1 MNSVMFIRKTALSI
15 TLGLFMVIQGCEK
28 PTMFIELSQNETGI
42 DFSNTITED
51 GHNNIMTYEYTYNGA
66 GVAVGDVNNDGLTDI
81 YFIGNQ
87 VPNKLFLNLGDWHFK
102 EVTLQAGVQGR
113 NDWKTGVTMVD
124 VNGDGWLDIYVSYSG
139 NAPSEG
145 YNKGIVKEYPAR
157 SNELFINNGGQKGG
171 IPTFTERAQEYGI
184 DAKGTFTSQA
194 YFFDYDLDGDLDMF
208 LLNHAN
214 MFYSAFFNVKKL
226 RSLRHPYFGNKLYR
240 NDNNRFTEVTETTG
254 IHGSGLNFGLSASI
268 ADINKDGWP
277 DIYVTNDYQEQDFC
291 YLNNGNG
298 TFKEISHI
306 AMEHLSK
313 YGMGSDI
320 ADVNNDGLPD
330 IYVADMLPE
339 DNYRQKILKGPDE
352 YDKFSKAVDSGYHHQ
367 YMRNTFQL
375 NRGLANDSIPRF
387 SEIAQFSGISNTDWS
402 WSTLFADFD
411 NDGLKDLFIT
421 NGYLRDVTNL
431 DFVKFTT
438 SEEISKNNSKNQKVD
453 LLPLISKIPATK
465 ISNYS
470 FRNKNGIEFEN
481 RTSNW
486 GLDKPSVSN
495 GTAYADL
502 DNDGDLDLVVN
513 NLNAPAS
520 IFKNNQQDFYQ
531 NNYIKI
537 RLEGANSNTFGLG
550 AKIITTL
557 KDQKQ
562 LYHEAYYTRGYLSSV
577 EPILTIGIGEEKI
590 IKKIEVVWPD
600 GGISVYDNIEANQ
613 ELTIKQ
619 VDTIDR
625 DRSLIEIERPLFE
638 DVTTSSGL
646 DFEHKENN
654 YVDFLHQRLV
664 PYQLS
669 RLGGRLAVG
678 DVNRDGNDDVFFGGA
693 SGQSGQLF
701 LGRDNGTLIK
711 GPEKQPWTAPEDVSS
726 EDIDI
731 LFFDADSD
739 NDLDIYVVSGGNEKP
754 SGSSFYK
761 DRLYLNDGTGNF
773 VKAINSLPNTSF
785 SGGVVVSA
793 DYDKDGD
800 IDLFIGGRHKA
811 KNYPFASQ
819 SILLR
824 NDTQNGVVKFTNTK
838 EKALEKLGM
847 VTDAVWADIN
857 NDSWPELIIVG
868 EWMPLTLLQNNQGT
882 LTNKSKEL
890 NLDQTKGWWSSIDAN
905 DYDGDGDIDFLLG
918 NAGLNTQL
926 YASEKEP
933 MIYYVQDF
941 NKDGDFD
948 PVLSYYI
955 NEESYPIPSRDEI
968 LEQVASLRKEYT
980 SYDKYARATMGD
992 LLKAGNITSTSILE
1006 INELRSLYIENLDD
1020 GKFNLKP
1027 LPGMSQISMINAF
1040 AFDDFTG
1047 NGSKDIVAVG
1057 NFFPYRVNFGKS
1069 DASMGVLLDVTD
1081 NEVTIDNEFSNL
1093 WLSGDIR
1100 DMNLMQFSNGERR
1113 LVVARNNDKA
1123 SIYKYN

>member
-1 MNSVMFIRKTALSI
+1 MFIRKTALSI
-15 TLGLFMVIQGCEK
+15 TLLLFMVIQACEK
-28 PTMFIELSQNETGI
+28 PTMFTELTPDKTGI
-42 DFSNTITED
+42 KFSNTITED

-81 YFIGNQ
+81 YFVGNQ
-87 VPNKLFLNLGDWHFK
+87 VPNKLFLNLGDWKF
-102 EVTLQAGVQGR
+102 EEITLQAGVQGR
-113 NDWKTGVTMVD
+113 SDWKTGVTMVD

-145 YNKGIVKEYPAR
+145 YNKGIVKEYSAR
-157 SNELFINNGGQKGG
+157 SNQLFINDGGQKGR

-184 DAKGTFTSQA
+184 DARGTFTSQA

-214 MFYSAFFNVKKL
+214 MFYSAFFNVQKL

-240 NDNNRFTEVTETTG
+240 NDNQRFTEVTETTG

-268 ADINKDGWP
+268 SDINKDGWP
-277 DIYVTNDYQEQDFC
+277 DIYVTNDYEEQDFC
-291 YLNNGNG
+291 YLNNGDG
-298 TFKEISHI
+298 TFMEISHI
-306 AMEHLSK
+306 AMGHLSK

-352 YDKFSKAVDSGYHHQ
+352 YNKFSKAVDSGYHHQ

-375 NRGLANDSIPRF
+375 NRGLAKDSIPRF

-402 WSTLFADFD
+402 WATLFADFD
-411 NDGLKDLFIT
+411 NDGMKDLFIT

-431 DFVKFTT
+431 DFVNFTT
-438 SEEISKNNSKNQKVD
+438 SKEISQANSKNQEVD
-453 LLPLISKIPATK
+453 LLPLISKMPATK

-470 FRNKNGIEFEN
+470 FRNTNGIQFEN

-486 GLDKPSVSN
+486 GLDKPSVST
-495 GTAYADL
+495 GAAYADL
-502 DNDGDLDLVVN
+502 DNDGDLDLIVS
-513 NLNAPAS
+513 NLNAPAT
-520 IFKNNQQDFYQ
+520 IFQNNQQDFYK

-537 RLEGANSNTFGLG
+537 KLEGEGNNTFGLG

-557 KDQKQ
+557 EDQKQ
-562 LYHEAYYTRGYLSSV
+562 LYHEAYYTRGYLSAV
-577 EPILTIGIGEEKI
+577 EPLLTIGIGEEKI
-590 IKKIEVVWPD
+590 LKKVEVVWPD
-600 GGISVYDNIEANQ
+600 GGVSVHHNIEANQ
-613 ELTIKQ
+613 ELIIKQ
-619 VDTIDR
+619 VDAVDR
-625 DRSLIEIERPLFE
+625 SRSLIEIEPPLFE
-638 DVTTSSGL
+638 DVTTVSGL
-646 DFEHKENN
+646 DFVHREND
-654 YVDFLHQRLV
+654 YVDFLHQGLV

-678 DVNRDGNDDVFFGGA
+678 DVNGDGNDDVFFGGA
-693 SGQSGQLF
+693 AGQSGQLY
-701 LGRDNGTLIK
+701 LGRDDGTLVK
-711 GPEKQPWTAPEDVSS
+711 GPREQPWTAPEDVAR

-739 NDLDIYVVSGGNEKP
+739 NDLDMYVVSGGNEKP

-773 VKAINSLPNTSF
+773 VKTLNSLPHTSF

-800 IDLFIGGRHKA
+800 IDLFVGGRHKA

-824 NDTQNGVVKFTNTK
+824 NDTQDGIVKFTNTE
-838 EKALEKLGM
+838 EKALQKLGM
-847 VTDAVWADIN
+847 VTDAVWTDSDK
-857 NDSWPELIIVG
+857 DSWPELFIVG
-868 EWMPLTLLQNNQGT
+868 EWMPLTLLKNNRGI
-882 LTNKSKEL
+882 LTNKTKEL
-890 NLDQTKGWWSSIDAN
+890 DLDTTQGWWSSIDAE
-905 DYDGDGDIDFLLG
+905 DYDGDGDVDFLLG

-926 YASEKEP
+926 FASKAEP
-933 MIYYVQDF
+933 MVYYVQDF
-941 NKDGDFD
+941 NKDGNFD

-955 NEESYPIPSRDEI
+955 DGESYPLPSRDEM
-968 LEQVASLRKEYT
+968 LGQVASLRKKYT
-980 SYDKYARATMGD
+980 SYDKYAKATMED
-992 LLKAGNITSTSILE
+992 LLKAGNVTTTSILE
-1006 INELRSLYIENLDD
+1006 INELRSLYLNNLGD
-1020 GKFNLKP
+1020 GNFNLSP

-1047 NGSKDIVAVG
+1047 NGVSDIVAVG
-1057 NFFPYRVNFGKS
+1057 NFSPYRVNFGKS
-1069 DASMGVLLDVTD
+1069 DALMGVLLNVME
-1081 NEVTIDNEFSNL
+1081 NEVTVDNQFSNL

-1100 DMNLMQFSNGERR
+1100 DVSIMEFNSGAKRIILS
-1113 LVVARNNDKA
+1113 RNDDKA
-1123 SIYKYN
+1123 SLYKYN